1 MPETTHYILLT
12 VGTTGDVHPFLPL
25 ACALRTRGHPVTVIS
40 NSIHAPL
47 IQEANLPFV
56 GIGSEAEYRRVLAN
70 PDLWNPKKGFAALMK
85 DYGERLRHIHAA
97 IQSVAHGRRTVVI
110 AHPFAVPGAVIARE
124 QGWVQS
130 VVATYL
136 APGNL
141 KSCHDPLT
149 IGATAIPHWVPLA
162 WRRAVWR
169 FVEKGWIDPYT
180 VAQVNAVRA
189 ALGLPRVPSFLNHIA
204 QAPDLSITLF
214 PAWYAHTPP
223 DWPQPLISGNFPLFE
238 GSSQAAL
245 STELGDFLDSG
256 ERPVVFTPGTG
267 NLHAAHFFSCA
278 LAAVQQLGLRAIFLT
293 RNRSQVPAELPSSVL
308 WQSYAPL
315 VTLLPRSAALVH
327 HGGIGTTAEAL
338 RAGTPQLV
346 IPFAWDQFDNAHRVK
361 ALGVGT
367 VIHAQHLSTRRLA
380 RHLRALDDAPSMQ
393 AQCVVAAARFTQR
406 YDPLTLC
413 KAIECALHTD

>member
-12 VGTTGDVHPFLPL
+12 VGTTGDVHPFMSM
-25 ACALRTRGHPVTVIS
+25 ARAVRALGQHVTVIS

-47 IQEANLPFV
+47 VQDANLPFV
-56 GIGSEAEYRRVLAN
+56 GIGSEAEYQRVLAN
-70 PDLWNPKKGFAALMK
+70 PDLWNPKKGFEALMK
-85 DYGERLRHIHAA
+85 DYGDQLQQVRGA

-149 IGATAIPHWVPLA
+149 IGATAIPHWVPMA
-162 WRRAVWR
+162 WRRALWH
-169 FVEKGWIDPYT
+169 FVEKGWIDPFT
-180 VAQVNAVRA
+180 VAQINTVRA
-189 ALGLPRVPSFLNHIA
+189 ALGLAQVPSFLNHIA

-214 PAWYAHTPP
+214 PAWYAPTPP
-223 DWPQPLISGNFPLFE
+223 DWPKPLISGDFPLFE
-238 GSSQAAL
+238 GSHEAAL
-245 STELGDFLDSG
+245 STALGDFLDGG

-267 NLHAAHFFSCA
+267 NLHAAHFFTCA
-278 LAAVQQLGLRAIFLT
+278 LAAVQQLGRRAIFLT
-293 RNRSQVPAELPSSVL
+293 RDRGQVPAELPASVL

-315 VTLLPRSAALVH
+315 ATLLPRCAALVH

-338 RAGTPQLV
+338 RAGTSQLV
-346 IPFAWDQFDNAHRVK
+346 VPFAWDQFDNANRVK

-367 VIHAQHLSTRRLA
+367 VIHAQHLSTRKLA
-380 RHLRALDDAPSMQ
+380 RHLRTLGNAPSIQ
-393 AQCVVAAARFTQR
+393 TQCAVAAARFNQSH
-406 YDPLTLC
+406 DPKTLC
-413 KAIECALHTD
+413 KAIESALHNC